1 MMKWE
6 LRNTPSRFRSIKIPL
21 FQRPIMNWPCV
32 ISRGGIVFLMALT
45 LAGCKSS
52 SLPTASP
59 LVVRTIGQSLSVPGV
74 VQRIAVFYPRS
85 SNPDF
90 LDAYQRL
97 EGATFQL
104 KGQRPTLKVVD
115 RFHLLA
121 VISEQRFQ
129 IAGAVA
135 DDGAVRI
142 GHVLGVD
149 SVLLYSID
157 GPTLRD
163 RLFARVPNQVRPITV
178 TTKIIRVESAE
189 VVYLNVVTA
198 RMDDEGGW
206 DWSPSDNWDYQ
217 RLSRAALER
226 GITQT
231 VSDLQR
237 AFE

>member
-1 MMKWE
+1 M
-6 LRNTPSRFRSIKIPL
+6 
-21 FQRPIMNWPCV
+21 
-32 ISRGGIVFLMALT
+32 
-45 LAGCKSS
+45 
-52 SLPTASP
+52 
-59 LVVRTIGQSLSVPGV
+59 GQSLTIPVD

-85 SNPDF
+85 SNSDF
-90 LDAYQRL
+90 LEAYQRL

-104 KGQRPTLKVVD
+104 KILRPTLKVVD

-121 VISEQRFQ
+121 LITEQRLQ
-129 IAGAVA
+129 NAGAVA
-135 DDGAVRI
+135 DDSAVRV
-142 GHVLGVD
+142 GHLLGVD

-163 RLFARVPNQVRPITV
+163 RLFAHVPSHVRPIIV

-189 VVYLNVVTA
+189 IVYFNVVTA
-198 RMDDEGGW
+198 RMDDGERW

-217 RLSRAALER
+217 ELSRAALER
-226 GITQT
+226 GIIQT

>member
-1 MMKWE
+1 
-6 LRNTPSRFRSIKIPL
+6 
-21 FQRPIMNWPCV
+21 MNWPRV
-32 ISRGGIVFLMALT
+32 ISRGGTVFLMALSLT
-45 LAGCKSS
+45 GCQSS
-52 SLPTASP
+52 PLPPASP
-59 LVVRTIGQSLSVPGV
+59 LVVRPIGQSLTIPVD

-85 SNPDF
+85 SNSDF
-90 LDAYQRL
+90 LEAYQRL

-104 KGQRPTLKVVD
+104 KILRPTLKVID

-121 VISEQRFQ
+121 VITEQRFQ
-129 IAGAVA
+129 NAGAVA
-135 DDGAVRI
+135 DDTAVRV
-142 GHVLGVD
+142 GHLLGVD

-163 RLFARVPNQVRPITV
+163 RLFAQVPSQVRPITV

-189 VVYLNVVTA
+189 IVYFNVVTA
-198 RMDDEGGW
+198 RMDDGDRW
-206 DWSPSDNWDYQ
+206 DWSPSNNWDYQ
-217 RLSRAALER
+217 QLSRAALER

>member
-1 MMKWE
+1 
-6 LRNTPSRFRSIKIPL
+6 
-21 FQRPIMNWPCV
+21 MNWPRV
-32 ISRGGIVFLMALT
+32 ISRGGMVFLMAFS
-45 LAGCKSS
+45 LAGCQSS
-52 SLPTASP
+52 SLPAASP
-59 LVVRTIGQSLSVPGV
+59 LVVRTIGQSLTIPVD

-85 SNPDF
+85 SNSDF
-90 LDAYQRL
+90 LEAYQRL

-104 KGQRPTLKVVD
+104 KILRPTLKVVD

-121 VISEQRFQ
+121 VLTEQRFQ
-129 IAGAVA
+129 NAGAVA
-135 DDGAVRI
+135 DDSAVRV
-142 GHVLGVD
+142 GHLLGVD

-163 RLFARVPNQVRPITV
+163 RLFAHVPSQVRPITV

-189 VVYLNVVTA
+189 IVYLNVVTA
-198 RMDDEGGW
+198 RMDDGERW

-217 RLSRAALER
+217 QLSRAALER
-226 GITQT
+226 GIIQT

>member
-1 MMKWE
+1 M
-6 LRNTPSRFRSIKIPL
+6 
-21 FQRPIMNWPCV
+21 
-32 ISRGGIVFLMALT
+32 VFLMALS
-45 LAGCKSS
+45 LPGCQSS
-52 SLPTASP
+52 SLSAASP
-59 LVVRTIGQSLSVPGV
+59 LVVRTIGQSLTIPVD

-85 SNPDF
+85 SNSDF
-90 LDAYQRL
+90 LEAYQRL

-104 KGQRPTLKVVD
+104 KVLRPTLKVVD

-121 VISEQRFQ
+121 VITEQRLQ
-129 IAGAVA
+129 NAGAVA
-135 DDGAVRI
+135 DDSAVRV
-142 GHVLGVD
+142 GHLLGVD

-163 RLFARVPNQVRPITV
+163 RLFAHVPSQVRPITV

-189 VVYLNVVTA
+189 IVYLNVVTA
-198 RMDDEGGW
+198 RMDDGERW

-217 RLSRAALER
+217 QLSRAALER
-226 GITQT
+226 GIIQT

>member
-1 MMKWE
+1 
-6 LRNTPSRFRSIKIPL
+6 
-21 FQRPIMNWPCV
+21 MNWPRV
-32 ISRGGIVFLMALT
+32 ISRGGMVFLMALS
-45 LAGCKSS
+45 LAGCQSS
-52 SLPTASP
+52 SLPAASP
-59 LVVRTIGQSLSVPGV
+59 LVVRTMGQSLTIPVD

-85 SNPDF
+85 SNSDF
-90 LDAYQRL
+90 LEAYQRL

-104 KGQRPTLKVVD
+104 KILRPTLKVVD

-121 VISEQRFQ
+121 LITEQRLQ
-129 IAGAVA
+129 NAGAVA
-135 DDGAVRI
+135 DDSAVRV
-142 GHVLGVD
+142 GHLLGVD

-163 RLFARVPNQVRPITV
+163 RLFAHVPSHVRPIIV

-189 VVYLNVVTA
+189 IVYFNVVTA
-198 RMDDEGGW
+198 RMDDGERW

-217 RLSRAALER
+217 ELSRAALER
-226 GITQT
+226 GIIQT